1 MERASAMTTK
11 NADEKNRLTIYLPE
25 DLARRLKLVAVSQN
39 KAASNVVAELLDRH
53 LPRLEVREQKAKKKI
68 PYT

>member
-1 MERASAMTTK
+1 MATK
-11 NADEKNRLTIYLPE
+11 TPDEKNRLTIYLPE

-39 KAASNVVAELLDRH
+39 KAASNVVAELLDKY
-53 LPRLEVREQKAKKKI
+53 LPRLEIQEQKDKKKI